1 MDLVAFYLD
10 GEGIA
15 STAKR
20 TPTSLSDALSDEIAI
35 KPDLSLPGVHLD
47 VTSRLSPYRLSE
59 DLESSQRAARINGT
73 PVAGFVQWRGDKEIE
88 NSYVVLD
95 LRSFAHLVRG
105 DHLTPP

>member
-1 MDLVAFYLD
+1 MDLVALYLD
-10 GEGIA
+10 GEGIS

-20 TPTSLSDALSDEIAI
+20 TPARLSDSLIDDVAIA
-35 KPDLSLPGVHLD
+35 PDLSIPGVHLD

-59 DLESSQRAARINGT
+59 DLESAQRAAAINRT

-95 LRSFAHLVRG
+95 LQSFARLARG
-105 DHLTPP
+105 DHLAPP